1 MLKNPSHGV
10 LFGFPEQGAMVYA
23 HVAGAPAEDSFSVAV
38 TQPNGDASVN
48 HVLVDG
54 DMRQVFISTLSLGTT
69 VAVQDAA
76 FASDT
81 LDREDD
87 PWWEI

>member
-38 TQPNGDASVN
+38 TQPNGEASVN

-54 DMRQVFISTLSLGTT
+54 DMRQVFYF
-69 VAVQDAA
+69 DALPRYHSGRTGRR
-76 FASDT
+76 F
-81 LDREDD
+81 RERYSGS
-87 PWWEI
+87 